1 MFDNQESPRDVRRV
15 QRGAGR
21 GRVPVAG
28 LEGHRHLQEE
38 AQEYPCT
45 GKAFTW
51 IFKQRKRNFTSKAHI
66 FLKITTNFDK
76 YKYK

>member
-51 IFKQRKRNFTSKAHI
+51 IFKQRRCFYNSLCPSVGLLLNFWAFNSK
-66 FLKITTNFDK
+66 
-76 YKYK
+76 